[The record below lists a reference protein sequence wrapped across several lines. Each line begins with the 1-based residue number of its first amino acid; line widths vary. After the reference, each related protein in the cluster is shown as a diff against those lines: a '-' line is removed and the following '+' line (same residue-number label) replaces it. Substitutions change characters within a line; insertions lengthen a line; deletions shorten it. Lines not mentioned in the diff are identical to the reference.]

1 MVEMQINNPLTQKTM
16 VKYEVRFNDGE
27 KFLDTLSL
35 EEAIECRNK
44 NNFRF
49 LSRSLHI
56 YQITTWNGWEE
67 HKLV

>member
-1 MVEMQINNPLTQKTM
+1 M

-44 NNFRF
+44 NNFKF

-67 HKLV
+67 RKLV